1 MSTYRDLYNAT
12 PSPQPGPS
20 SRPNQT
26 NAPNIDSPSP
36 SSFLTSGVRN
46 LIIQSIETSS
56 TEGEGGDE
64 ADIGSDLDSDD
75 GSDNDSSTYNV
86 RDEELPDAP
95 IYNAQLQNSLRNVQ
109 NHLSGLVRSMQAS
122 QIVHDGTTHVSDLYR
137 QAVTESK
144 FEYPQTRIVGF
155 IGDSGVG
162 KSILPE
168 GYSYI

>member
-36 SSFLTSGVRN
+36 SSLLTPGVHN
-46 LIIQSIETSS
+46 LIIQSIEPSAA
-56 TEGEGGDE
+56 EGEGYDN
-64 ADIGSDLDSDD
+64 ADLSSDYDSED
-75 GSDNDSSTYNV
+75 GSVDDSTYNV

-95 IYNAQLQNSLRNVQ
+95 IYNSQLQNLLRDVRSNLV
-109 NHLSGLVRSMQAS
+109 GLVRSMQAS
-122 QIVHDGTTHVSDLYR
+122 QMVHDGNTHVSDLYR
-137 QAVTESK
+137 QAETESK
-144 FEYPQTRIVGF
+144 FEYPQSRIVGF

-162 KSILPE
+162 RSILPKW
-168 GYSYI
+168 YSCI